1 MEEIIKMITTY
12 GLSIMISGV
21 VLYFLIKVA
30 NILIKNYEEK
40 NKIKKHDEL
49 AMLRNQISVT
59 INALLERTAL
69 RANADRVYVFEFH
82 NGNTALGGLPFMKMT
97 NTYEALNGTAKSEM
111 HKRTDMP
118 FQLFQSFVDA
128 IYNEDYIVMDVNNRT
143 DKYSAFVYETL
154 VERNISV
161 TIRAKITDISKRVI
175 GYFGID
181 YCKNNP
187 VSEAVIS
194 DSVKIAQDVAIELGA
209 LLSVNKK

>member
-1 MEEIIKMITTY
+1 MEDMAKMITTY
-12 GLSIMISGV
+12 GLAVIISAL
-21 VLYFLIKVA
+21 VLYFAVRFI
-30 NILIKNYEEK
+30 NIFLKDFEQKRNIR
-40 NKIKKHDEL
+40 KHDEL
-49 AMLRNQISVT
+49 AMLRNQISAT

-69 RANADRVYVFEFH
+69 RTNADRVYVFEFH

-111 HKRTDMP
+111 HKRADMP
-118 FQLFQSFVDA
+118 FQLFQPFVDA
-128 IYNEDYIVMDVNNRT
+128 IYGEDYLVMDVNSRT

-161 TIRAKITDISKRVI
+161 TVRVKIADISKRII

-181 YCKNNP
+181 YCNGNP
-187 VSEAVIS
+187 VSEAKVEE
-194 DSVKIAQDVAIELGA
+194 SVKIAQDVAIELGA